1 MSAPTIST
9 NALYDFIDQYQ
20 FAFNSFHVK
29 NLIPHFTFPL
39 QVIHKESSHVYTDS
53 SKLEAL
59 LQGGIQFYK
68 KNNITSV
75 AISALQKHAI
85 NEQLA
90 FLKIKL
96 SFCSSDKQ
104 ELYHCHYELIL
115 RRSKNKE
122 FKIQCMINADEEDQ
136 ARHLF

>member
-1 MSAPTIST
+1 M
-9 NALYDFIDQYQ
+9 
-20 FAFNSFHVK
+20 
-29 NLIPHFTFPL
+29 
-39 QVIHKESSHVYTDS
+39 
-53 SKLEAL
+53 
-59 LQGGIQFYK
+59 QFYK

-96 SFCSSDKQ
+96 SFCRSDKQ

-115 RRSKNKE
+115 RRSKHNE